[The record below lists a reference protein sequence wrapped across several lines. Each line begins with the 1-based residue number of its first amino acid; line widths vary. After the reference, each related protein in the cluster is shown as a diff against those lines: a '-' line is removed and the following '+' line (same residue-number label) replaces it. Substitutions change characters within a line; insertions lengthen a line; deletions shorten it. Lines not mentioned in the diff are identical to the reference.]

1 MRVRPRLRGANFD
14 GRGACES
21 ALASFNAWQKGAKMI
36 LTTGPSEFL
45 LPHLAD
51 SRASAVER
59 SCGRARIVVTF
70 GFMLRGCRF
79 FSETQICW
87 IAGAVALFWIGCS
100 TAPKAPPPSSAQEEP
115 FVPTGR
121 AHESLTRLAD
131 LAIERGKGQ
140 PQVWKAVEG
149 IYHLRIR
156 HDKDRAKI
164 RATLQM
170 ALKEGGE
177 WGWRVVDPLE
187 PALGAAMENLTA
199 FVGSGGWAGFDVR
212 LEKGGRMMVFQMR
225 PGSSAA
231 LAGVRPGWVVRSI
244 NGKEVESLLEPL
256 RHDIRDPL
264 YPLSCR
270 NLTLAHLVGEL
281 DGEVT
286 VEFLDGNDEPIEK
299 TIRLEKDPEMRM
311 KEAVGVLVSNDNL
324 FAAAA
329 GGGEPAETYRFGVVR
344 TNSPAGRP
352 ATVVAFDKWVGE
364 VDKLVQDQLRRMR
377 RTDGL
382 VLDLRGNTSGSPDMV
397 RLVCSLLFGERTLL
411 GAFVLE
417 DKETPF
423 EAEPYL
429 FSRGFRG
436 PVAILTDELSVRYA
450 EMFTI
455 GLQSVGRARVFGKQ
469 TPGESFVMDVTV
481 LPNGMVVLQD
491 QIQYLS
497 SRGELLTGKGVVPD
511 ESVEV
516 DRESLNAGRDLAL
529 EAALAWLDKTP

>member
-1 MRVRPRLRGANFD
+1 
-14 GRGACES
+14 
-21 ALASFNAWQKGAKMI
+21 
-36 LTTGPSEFL
+36 
-45 LPHLAD
+45 
-51 SRASAVER
+51 
-59 SCGRARIVVTF
+59 
-70 GFMLRGCRF
+70 MLRGLQVD
-79 FSETQICW
+79 SKAKAQICLL
-87 IAGAVALFWIGCS
+87 ASAMALFWSGCS
-100 TAPKAPPPSSAQEEP
+100 ATPPVGSPAAATEEEP

-131 LAIERGKGQ
+131 LAIERGKGP

-156 HDKDRAKI
+156 HAKDRGKI
-164 RATLQM
+164 RATLQT

-187 PALGAAMENLTA
+187 PALGEAMGNLTA

-212 LEKGGRMMVFQMR
+212 LEKGGRMMVFQVR
-225 PGSSAA
+225 PGSSAE
-231 LAGVRPGWVVRSI
+231 LAGVRPGWVVRAI
-244 NGKEVESLLEPL
+244 NGEEVETLLEPL

-270 NLTLAHLVGEL
+270 NLTLAHLVGEVG
-281 DGEVT
+281 GEVA
-286 VEFLDGNDEPIEK
+286 VEFLDAHDEPMQR
-299 TIRLEKDPEMRM
+299 TIRLEKDPEMRL

-324 FAAAA
+324 FAAAP
-329 GGGEPAETYRFGVVR
+329 GGGEPPEAYRFGVIR

-352 ATVVAFDKWVGE
+352 ARVVAFDKWVGE
-364 VDKLVQDQLRRMR
+364 VDKLLQDQLRRMR
-377 RTDGL
+377 RSDGL
-382 VLDLRGNTSGSPDMV
+382 VLDLRGNISGSPDMV

-417 DKETPF
+417 GKETPF
-423 EAEPYL
+423 EAQPYL

-436 PVAILTDELSVRYA
+436 PVAILTDDLSVRYA

-455 GLQSVGRARVFGKQ
+455 GLQSVGRARVFGKR
-469 TPGESFVMDVTV
+469 TPGESFVMDVNV

-491 QIQYLS
+491 QLQYVS
-497 SRGELLTGKGVVPD
+497 STGELLTGKGVVPD
-511 ESVEV
+511 EAVEV
-516 DRESLNAGRDLAL
+516 DRESLSAGRDLAL